1 MSGLPNNATVEME
14 ELSAEEMEVA
24 AKREVSC
31 RRTQASVLS
40 LYLMY

>member
-24 AKREVSC
+24 AKREVSRAAAGHKLQC
-31 RRTQASVLS
+31 YHCIQ
-40 LYLMY
+40 

>member
-1 MSGLPNNATVEME
+1 MHSADIYDHTYLSGLPNNATVEME

-31 RRTQASVLS
+31 S
-40 LYLMY
+40 